1 MLAVHGMNFQGVC
14 DLLRN
19 RVLYH
24 SDEVTSQTWQA
35 VDISDQPH
43 MTPWELQNVVFE
55 VMLPNNVEGLQEM
68 VKPNLPWAEDH
79 FQERVSGKP
88 WNPPPS
94 SAWWP
99 HAQANNDQFKAD
111 EQFSHTY
118 PERFW
123 PKQAGGGRH
132 EFKRGDDYGF
142 AANYDHEGIR
152 YPYGDLGDLVKLL
165 NRDPSTRQ
173 AYLPVWFPEDTG
185 AVALQR
191 VPCTLGYHFMIR
203 HGVLNC
209 NYFIRSCDFIRHFR
223 DDVYMAWRLT
233 QWLRDR
239 VFPTG
244 PVDVG
249 MLTMFIGSLHIFRG
263 DMTLMQKGII

>member
-1 MLAVHGMNFQGVC
+1 M

-24 SDEVTSQTWQA
+24 SDEVVSRTWQA

-43 MTPWELQNVVFE
+43 MTPWEVENVVFE
-55 VMLPNNVEGLQEM
+55 VALPNNIEGLQEI

-99 HAQANNDQFKAD
+99 HAQKDNEEFKED
-111 EQFSHTY
+111 KRFSHTY

-123 PKQAGGGRH
+123 PAEANPDSDLGKL
-132 EFKRGDDYGF
+132 YGQM
-142 AANYDHEGIR
+142 HGIR
-152 YPYGDLGDLVKLL
+152 YPYGDLDDLVTQLA
-165 NRDPSTRQ
+165 RDPATRQ

-203 HGVLNC
+203 HGVINC

-233 QWLRDR
+233 QWIRDR
-239 VFPTG
+239 VQAQGHLEVGT
-244 PVDVG
+244 G